1 MLNRCTI
8 YNIMNSNIPQHV
20 AIIPDGN
27 RRWARKHGLPR
38 LRGHE
43 VGAERMFQTIEHL
56 MNSGV
61 RFVTVWGFSTDN
73 WKRQEDEISSLFRLV
88 DIWIRK
94 NADCAQ
100 EHKIQLRY
108 IGRLQELPLNLQ
120 EVIQKAV
127 TLTENNDRL
136 VLNLAFNY
144 SGRTEIID
152 AVNKLLAEHP
162 ANPVDEKIF
171 SHHLYTGGVP
181 DVDLVIRTAGEFRIS
196 NFMLWQTAYAEFY
209 FSPVWWPDFDIAEVD
224 KALAAYSKRERRLGG
239 DG

>member
-1 MLNRCTI
+1 
-8 YNIMNSNIPQHV
+8 
-20 AIIPDGN
+20 
-27 RRWARKHGLPR
+27 
-38 LRGHE
+38 
-43 VGAERMFQTIEHL
+43 
-56 MNSGV
+56 
-61 RFVTVWGFSTDN
+61 
-73 WKRQEDEISSLFRLV
+73 
-88 DIWIRK
+88 
-94 NADCAQ
+94 
-100 EHKIQLRY
+100 
-108 IGRLQELPLNLQ
+108 LQELPLNLQ

>member
-1 MLNRCTI
+1 M
-8 YNIMNSNIPQHV
+8 YYIMNSNIPQHV
-20 AIIPDGN
+20 ALIPDGN
-27 RRWARKHGLPR
+27 RRWAKKHGLPR

-43 VGAERMFQTIEHL
+43 VGAERMFQTIEYL

-94 NADCAQ
+94 NADWAQ
-100 EHKIQLRY
+100 DHKIKLRY
-108 IGRLQELPLNLQ
+108 IGRLHELPPNLQ

-127 TLTENNDRL
+127 TLTEKNDRL

-144 SGRTEIID
+144 TGRAEIID

-162 ANPVDEKIF
+162 AQPIDAGIF
-171 SHHLYTGGVP
+171 SHYLYTDGIP
-181 DVDLVIRTAGEFRIS
+181 DVDLVIRTAGEFRVS
-196 NFMLWQTAYAEFY
+196 NFMLWQTAYSEFY
-209 FSPVWWPDFDIAEVD
+209 FSSVWWPDFDIAELD

>member
-1 MLNRCTI
+1 MLKRCTI
-8 YNIMNSNIPQHV
+8 YYIMNSNIPQHV

-94 NADCAQ
+94 NADWAQ
-100 EHKIQLRY
+100 EHNVQLRY
-108 IGRLQELPLNLQ
+108 IGRLQEIPLNLQ
-120 EVIQKAV
+120 DVIQKAV
-127 TLTENNDRL
+127 TLT
-136 VLNLAFNY
+136 
-144 SGRTEIID
+144 
-152 AVNKLLAEHP
+152 
-162 ANPVDEKIF
+162 
-171 SHHLYTGGVP
+171 
-181 DVDLVIRTAGEFRIS
+181 
-196 NFMLWQTAYAEFY
+196 
-209 FSPVWWPDFDIAEVD
+209 
-224 KALAAYSKRERRLGG
+224 
-239 DG
+239 